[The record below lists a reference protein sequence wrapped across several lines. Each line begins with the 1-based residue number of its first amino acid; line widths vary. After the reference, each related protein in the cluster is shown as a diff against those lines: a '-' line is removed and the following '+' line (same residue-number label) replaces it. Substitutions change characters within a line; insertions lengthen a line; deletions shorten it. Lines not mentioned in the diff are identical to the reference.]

1 MYLCRDVGVVYMQVL
16 VRRRPQ
22 RDQSRIRDLGRKVQE
37 SLQLYQKR
45 RVDTAGAEAEAILVL
60 DKPLIK

>member
-1 MYLCRDVGVVYMQVL
+1 MQVL

-37 SLQLYQKR
+37 SLQLDQKR
-45 RVDTAGAEAEAILVL
+45 RVDTAGEEAEAILVL
-60 DKPLIK
+60 DRPLIK

>member
-1 MYLCRDVGVVYMQVL
+1 MQVL

-37 SLQLYQKR
+37 SLQLDQKR